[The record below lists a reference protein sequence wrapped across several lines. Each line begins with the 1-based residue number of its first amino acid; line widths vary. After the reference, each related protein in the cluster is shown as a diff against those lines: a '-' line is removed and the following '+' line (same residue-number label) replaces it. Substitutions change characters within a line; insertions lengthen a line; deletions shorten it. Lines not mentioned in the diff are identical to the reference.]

1 MTKLEKIIYLIV
13 HGLVFTG
20 IYFILSAV
28 EGYSIGLWLWR
39 QALILGLSG
48 VAMVSVFGYAVL
60 HINTILDRRRKENER
75 I

>member
-1 MTKLEKIIYLIV
+1 MTKLEKIVYLIV

-28 EGYSIGLWLWR
+28 EGYSVDIWLWW
-39 QALILGLSG
+39 QALVLGLSG
-48 VAMVSVFGYAVL
+48 VAMVSIFGYAAL
-60 HINTILDRRRKENER
+60 YINTILDMRRKENER